1 MADITI
7 TGDARLDK
15 IKKGLREVGN
25 EAEKL
30 KRKNSRGA
38 MGILEVSRAVE
49 DFSVAGMRGAINN
62 IPGIVQSISGSM
74 AWAGAISLAAVAI
87 WKLGPPLINF
97 LAGVETAN
105 SELKKTEA
113 ISDTLVKKFGE
124 LRSRWR
130 SDDLKK
136 QLEAASTAL
145 SALTEQFFRDNP
157 DPTSAFD
164 FQSGMIEQERAF
176 RDRINAVKDEL
187 ASLNGKAVQIDFFK
201 DAKRT
206 EEDLA
211 RVSKLLSD
219 IELRGQILESFKLSF
234 EGSDGIAKS
243 SQDIRTL
250 ERNLA
255 LAESRLAGFEA
266 EAEALGKESESAMDN
281 EGPTLQAKQKALEL
295 ARIEKEKIQTLKEQL
310 AIMQAQG
317 DDRLKAF
324 KLSFGGEDGIE
335 KTADDIRDME
345 RKIALAEARL
355 AGFEA
360 EAQQLGAD
368 AEGAWAKTKQWAAD
382 YTKMVTD
389 AVGMTTSLHDWFI
402 KANDIEGPTLQA
414 KEDALD
420 AARLERERLAALK
433 EQLEVIKAQGSDRQ
447 KQMEAI
453 ERELAANDKSLKSAA
468 EREDRLRATLRLQQ
482 ELAAWE
488 EAAAAER
495 NRRASMDFIR
505 NLRIDPSSFLSS
517 SGRVGG
523 SGAEYQNAI
532 GMINYQR
539 QSLKFLAE
547 IARNTKDG
555 RTPVWN

>member
-25 EAEKL
+25 EAEKM
-30 KRKNSRGA
+30 KRQNSRGA
-38 MGILEVSRAVE
+38 MSVLEVSRAVE

-136 QLEAASTAL
+136 QLEAASSAL
-145 SALTEQFFRDNP
+145 SSLTEQFFRDNP

-206 EEDLA
+206 EEDLS

-219 IELRGQILESFKLSF
+219 IELRGQILE
-234 EGSDGIAKS
+234 
-243 SQDIRTL
+243 
-250 ERNLA
+250 
-255 LAESRLAGFEA
+255 
-266 EAEALGKESESAMDN
+266 
-281 EGPTLQAKQKALEL
+281 
-295 ARIEKEKIQTLKEQL
+295 
-310 AIMQAQG
+310 
-317 DDRLKAF
+317 AF
-324 KLSFGGEDGIE
+324 KLSFGGNDGIA

-368 AEGAWAKTKQWAAD
+368 AEGVWAKTRQWASD

-389 AVGMTTSLHDWFI
+389 AVGMTTSLHDWII
-402 KANDIEGPTLQA
+402 KANDIESPTLQA

-433 EQLEVIKAQGSDRQ
+433 EQLEVIKSQGSDRQ
-447 KQMEAI
+447 KQIEAI

-482 ELAAWE
+482 ELAAFE
-488 EAAAAER
+488 EAAAEER

-505 NLRIDPSSFLSS
+505 NMRIDPSNFLSS
-517 SGRVGG
+517 SGRTGG